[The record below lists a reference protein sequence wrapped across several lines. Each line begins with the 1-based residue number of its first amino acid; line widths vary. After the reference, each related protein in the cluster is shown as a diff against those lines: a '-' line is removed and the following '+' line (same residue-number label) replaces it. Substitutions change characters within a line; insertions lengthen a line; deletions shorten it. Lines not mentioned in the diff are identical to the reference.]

1 MTGMGGSVNT
11 NSSYVTA
18 QFNTALLQELIVI
31 AVAML
36 AIAILST
43 LVLRRQASKAL
54 ESGFDLP
61 QEPAVRRLLRLGFGV
76 IWVID
81 GLLQLQPQMPI
92 GLPDNVV
99 TPTAA
104 SAPAW
109 VSSLVTFGTDAWL
122 RHPVLAA
129 SATVWLQLGL
139 GLWLLV
145 ANRGWASRAAGW
157 ASAVWALNVWIFGNA
172 LGTLFMAPISW
183 TTGAPGA
190 VFFYVLAGVAIG
202 LPPMMLKRQSFSL
215 WVSRVL
221 GLGLAYFAIL
231 QAWPGRGFWGG
242 GKDGAYPSMASEMGS
257 VSQPGFSASI
267 QHWFQTF
274 TTNSSWIYNT
284 LVVVVLALAAFGFL
298 SGKVSWMRLGTIVY
312 VAMALVDWV
321 LVQDFAV
328 FGGMGTDLNSMIPS
342 ALIVGGA
349 YLLARDA
356 KEVVDL
362 EEIPVVRESR
372 DTRTLRFVGAIA
384 ATVVFLVGAVPM
396 LLVGVLPGTSADVA
410 AATGAGV
417 QELNSPAPDFTL
429 IDQQGKRF
437 TLSDYRGKTVV
448 LSFLDPVCT
457 SECPIEAQEMKA
469 ASQQLGNNPAV
480 EFVAINSNPL
490 YRSPATLR
498 AFDTAEG
505 LTGWNQWQFLTGTKA
520 QLQTVWDAYGVGV
533 QVLSGGGMVAHAEPI
548 YVINSSGV
556 LTATWTA
563 VAEGSVN
570 SLNSQSA
577 VSLIVSEVQKASK

>member
-1 MTGMGGSVNT
+1 
-11 NSSYVTA
+11 
-18 QFNTALLQELIVI
+18 
-31 AVAML
+31 
-36 AIAILST
+36 
-43 LVLRRQASKAL
+43 
-54 ESGFDLP
+54 
-61 QEPAVRRLLRLGFGV
+61 
-76 IWVID
+76 
-81 GLLQLQPQMPI
+81 
-92 GLPDNVV
+92 
-99 TPTAA
+99 
-104 SAPAW
+104 
-109 VSSLVTFGTDAWL
+109 
-122 RHPVLAA
+122 
-129 SATVWLQLGL
+129 
-139 GLWLLV
+139 
-145 ANRGWASRAAGW
+145 
-157 ASAVWALNVWIFGNA
+157 
-172 LGTLFMAPISW
+172 
-183 TTGAPGA
+183 
-190 VFFYVLAGVAIG
+190 
-202 LPPMMLKRQSFSL
+202 MMLKRQSFSL
-215 WVSRVL
+215 WMSRVL

-274 TTNSSWIYNT
+274 TTNSSWTYNT

-480 EFVAINSNPL
+480 EFVAVNSNPF
-490 YRSPATLR
+490 YRAPATLR

>member
-1 MTGMGGSVNT
+1 
-11 NSSYVTA
+11 
-18 QFNTALLQELIVI
+18 
-31 AVAML
+31 
-36 AIAILST
+36 
-43 LVLRRQASKAL
+43 
-54 ESGFDLP
+54 
-61 QEPAVRRLLRLGFGV
+61 
-76 IWVID
+76 
-81 GLLQLQPQMPI
+81 
-92 GLPDNVV
+92 
-99 TPTAA
+99 
-104 SAPAW
+104 
-109 VSSLVTFGTDAWL
+109 
-122 RHPVLAA
+122 
-129 SATVWLQLGL
+129 
-139 GLWLLV
+139 
-145 ANRGWASRAAGW
+145 
-157 ASAVWALNVWIFGNA
+157 
-172 LGTLFMAPISW
+172 
-183 TTGAPGA
+183 
-190 VFFYVLAGVAIG
+190 
-202 LPPMMLKRQSFSL
+202 
-215 WVSRVL
+215 
-221 GLGLAYFAIL
+221 
-231 QAWPGRGFWGG
+231 
-242 GKDGAYPSMASEMGS
+242 
-257 VSQPGFSASI
+257 
-267 QHWFQTF
+267 
-274 TTNSSWIYNT
+274 
-284 LVVVVLALAAFGFL
+284 
-298 SGKVSWMRLGTIVY
+298 MRLGTIVY

-372 DTRTLRFVGAIA
+372 DTRSLRFVGAIA
-384 ATVVFLVGAVPM
+384 ATMVFLVGAVPM

-448 LSFLDPVCT
+448 LSFIDPVCT

-480 EFVAINSNPL
+480 EFVAVNSNPF
-490 YRSPATLR
+490 YRAPATLR